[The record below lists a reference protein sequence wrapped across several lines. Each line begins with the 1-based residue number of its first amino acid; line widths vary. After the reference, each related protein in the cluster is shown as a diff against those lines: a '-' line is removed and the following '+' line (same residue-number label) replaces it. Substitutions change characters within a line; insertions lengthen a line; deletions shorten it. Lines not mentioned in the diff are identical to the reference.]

1 MAAEFRQRSAGELLN
16 IFKRRKWHIIL
27 PLLAV
32 GIAVSYVVT
41 KLPNMYESR
50 TSLTLKPPSI
60 SPDVVKSLTEDDLSS
75 RLQQMN
81 QEILSRNTLEQM
93 IGKFRLYE
101 PERAAGMDMALVVD
115 KMRKNIKIE
124 VEKGDSDKVTGFSLK
139 YSDRTPEAARNVAAD
154 LANKY
159 VNLQIIGTIKNAEDT
174 KAFIESQLSGAK
186 ANLDAIS
193 NQRIQIMTQNVQ
205 TLPESG
211 GGLIAQLEGLRQR
224 EQTISKEKETLIVE
238 KGRLNDSIRMLN
250 SQINLAQNFG
260 TRDAEDAVKQ
270 TRIEDTPAYG
280 QLIQQRA
287 ALAAKYENQRKM
299 YTDKL
304 PEVAETKAQLEKID
318 QEIDKLK
325 QSAQDKAKTVA
336 EQGNRKTQLQMENI
350 KLEKDKAESQI
361 AGIEQQMVMKDNEL
375 SQNSAQISILEGKIN
390 SIPQV
395 KVALEAIDNQYQ
407 TAKTTYDEL
416 LKKTTDAGMQVSRE
430 TNSQGETIRVVDAAS
445 LPSSPVNA
453 SKRFVLMGAGFGIGL
468 FIGLFLAGIFEV
480 PRLFK
485 IQNIEDAKH
494 YTGLP
499 VLASVP
505 PLLTRDEIA
514 WQNRSYWLKVM
525 AGIVVAFG
533 SIPLL
538 IIVLQASH
546 IFEQIAS

>member
-1 MAAEFRQRSAGELLN
+1 MATEFRQRSAGEILS

-27 PLLAV
+27 PTLAV
-32 GIAVSYVVT
+32 GIAVAYVVG

-50 TSLTLKPPSI
+50 TSLTLKPPTI
-60 SPDVVKSLTEDDLSS
+60 SEKVVQSLTEDDLSS

-81 QEILSRNTLEQM
+81 QEILSRSTLEQM
-93 IGKFRLYE
+93 IGKFNLYE
-101 PERAAGMDMALVVD
+101 PERAAGMDMALIVD
-115 KMRKNIKIE
+115 KMRNNIKVE
-124 VEKGDSDKVTGFSLK
+124 VEKGDSEKVTGFSLK
-139 YSDRTPEAARNVAAD
+139 YVDRTAKAAQNVAAD

-174 KAFIESQLSGAK
+174 KEFIQKERDAAK

-193 NQRIQIMTQNVQ
+193 NQRIQIMTQNVE
-205 TLPESG
+205 TLPESSQ
-211 GGLIAQLEGLRQR
+211 GLIAQLEGLRQR
-224 EQTISKEKETLIVE
+224 EETISKEKDNLIVE

-260 TRDAEDAVKQ
+260 TRDAEDAAKQ

-280 QLIQQRA
+280 QLAQQRA
-287 ALAAKYENQRKM
+287 ILAAKYENQRKM

-304 PEVAETKAQLEKID
+304 PEVAETKAQLEKVD
-318 QEIDKLK
+318 QELDKLK
-325 QSAQDKAKTVA
+325 QTAQDRAKNVV
-336 EQGNRKTQLQMENI
+336 EQGNRKTELQTKNI
-350 KLEKDKAESQI
+350 EIEKQRAESQI
-361 AGIEQQMVMKDNEL
+361 SAIDQQIVMKDNDL
-375 SQNSAQISILEGKIN
+375 RQNAGQISTLEAKIN
-390 SIPQV
+390 TIPNV

-407 TAKTTYDEL
+407 TAKSTYDEL
-416 LKKTTDAGMQVSRE
+416 LKRTNDAQLQVSRE
-430 TNSQGETIRVVDAAS
+430 TNSQGETIRVVDPAS
-445 LPSSPVNA
+445 LPTSPVNA
-453 SKRFVLMGAGFGIGL
+453 SKRYVLMGAGFGIGL
-468 FIGLFLAGIFEV
+468 FIGLLLAGIFEV
-480 PRLFK
+480 PRLFR

-538 IIVLQASH
+538 ILVLQATN
-546 IFEQIAS
+546 IFGKIAS